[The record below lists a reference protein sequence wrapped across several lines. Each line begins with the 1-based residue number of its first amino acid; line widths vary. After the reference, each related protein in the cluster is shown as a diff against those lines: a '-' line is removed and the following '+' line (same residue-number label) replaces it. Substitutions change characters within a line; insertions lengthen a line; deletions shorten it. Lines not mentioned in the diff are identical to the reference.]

1 MTDLLDQK
9 QTSEEKKKANFQVS
23 FYTREGH
30 AQEGPMALLWKL
42 IESYEVD
49 IFEVSLSRITED
61 FIGYIK
67 TGKVSLEEESDFAL
81 MASRLLN
88 YKSKQL
94 LPNPGFETDHEPD
107 ALPVELVDQLL
118 EYKKF
123 QMAADWLR
131 EIEES
136 AQMSYSIENR
146 WDEYEKDLDYLQ
158 VDMISFLK
166 VFKEFLLRSES
177 PAMMEIE
184 EEDISIENVMEEL
197 SALVL
202 RENKVSFFH
211 YVQGVSLFR
220 LIVVFLAVLELI
232 RLKLIRAVQKELFQD
247 IELVPFRAAVDSEL

>member
-1 MTDLLDQK
+1 MAELTVQEEESD
-9 QTSEEKKKANFQVS
+9 EKKRDNFRVS
-23 FYTREGH
+23 FFTREGH

-61 FIGYIK
+61 FIQYIR
-67 TGKVSLEEESDFAL
+67 TAAVTLEEESDFAL

-107 ALPVELVDQLL
+107 ALPPELVDQLL

-136 AQMSYSIENR
+136 AQMSYSIDSR
-146 WDEYEKDLDYLQ
+146 WEEYEKDLDYLQ
-158 VDMISFLK
+158 VDMVSFLK
-166 VFKEFLLRSES
+166 VFKEFMLRSEQS
-177 PAMMEIE
+177 AMMEIE
-184 EEDISIENVMEEL
+184 EEDISIEVVMEEL
-197 SALVL
+197 AAMVM
-202 RENKVSFFH
+202 RENRVSFFN

-220 LIVVFLAVLELI
+220 LIVVFLAVLELV
-232 RLKLIRAVQKELFQD
+232 RLKSIRAVQKELFQD
-247 IELVPFRAAVDSEL
+247 IELVPFRAAAEREA